1 MQCDGME
8 AWIYARF
15 SSDKQAEGYSLER
28 QFSQGRAYVERMGWT
43 CTADQEIKD
52 EGKSAFDGGNR
63 LEGSA
68 LHEFERRA
76 RAGHFK
82 HGVVLCVENID
93 RLSRQGAKASAQ
105 LIWMLNEN
113 GVSVA
118 TWHDEHVYKAGADGD
133 MMDIF
138 SIVIKA
144 QVANEESAKKSKRS
158 LASWANKKERI
169 RQGSKAAMSNSIPQW
184 LTVDPNT
191 KIMREVPERVAV
203 LNEIFD
209 WYNAGL
215 GVTKIVRRLNQRDEP
230 SWTVGARIKKNYG
243 WGESYV
249 HRLLV
254 WRAVIGEYIYRDEVL
269 ALDHYP
275 QVVSAEKFAKAQ
287 AVRASK
293 ARSGGST
300 EYSGNNLFRGFA
312 RCGHCHGVARFIR
325 KGEHS
330 SRYVNAAGETV
341 VYARKHASYLMCD
354 FARRGHR
361 CNNRTQTPYEP
372 LERGVIEY
380 FLGDADLTFGDNGE
394 VEKLKIAVAE
404 QQRQIDGKRRQL
416 GNIVALLADTPMRA
430 LAKKAQALEAEV
442 EGLEQAYEALAQEL
456 EIAIGTG
463 SIGDNLALL
472 RSFEQL
478 LHAEDADA
486 RHDAR
491 LRANLALHSIIQ
503 QVEIW
508 DDGGAAVHMKDGNA
522 FVFDSAGS
530 LNEGND
536 SFVKADLDLEKA
548 PVA

>member
-1 MQCDGME
+1 VQCDGME

-43 CTADQEIKD
+43 CAADQEIKD

-118 TWHDEHVYKAGADGD
+118 TWHDEHIYKAGADGD

-184 LTVDPNT
+184 LAVDPAT
-191 KIMREVPERVAV
+191 KIMQPIPERAAV

-209 WYNAGL
+209 WYNAGV
-215 GVTKIVRRLNQRDEP
+215 GVTKIVRRLNLRDEP

-254 WRAVIGEYIYRDEVL
+254 WRAVLGEYIYNDEVL
-269 ALDHYP
+269 SLDHYP
-275 QVVSAEKFAKAQ
+275 QVISAEKFAQAQ

-293 ARSGGST
+293 SRSGGST
-300 EYSGNNLFRGFA
+300 EYSGNNLFRGLA
-312 RCGHCHGVARFIR
+312 RCGHCHGIARFIR

-330 SRYVNAAGETV
+330 SRYINAAGETV
-341 VYARKHASYLMCD
+341 VYARKHSSYLTCD

-361 CNNRTQTPYEP
+361 CLNKTQTPYEP
-372 LERGVIEY
+372 LESAVVEY
-380 FLGDADLTFGDNGE
+380 YLGDADLKLGDHGL
-394 VEKLKIAVAE
+394 VEELKSKVAE

-416 GNIVALLADTPMRA
+416 NNIVALLAETPFKA
-430 LAKKAQALEAEV
+430 LAQKAQALEAEV
-442 EGLEQAYEALAQEL
+442 EALGQTYDLWAEQLQ
-456 EIAIGTG
+456 IAVG
-463 SIGDNLALL
+463 SGSPDENLALF
-472 RSFEQL
+472 RGFEKQL
-478 LHAEDADA
+478 NDPDPTVRQDA
-486 RHDAR
+486 RV
-491 LRANLALHSIIQ
+491 RANFALHSIIEKI
-503 QVEIW
+503 EIW
-508 DDGGAAVHMKDGNA
+508 DDGGTVVHMVNGGV
-522 FVFDSAGS
+522 FEFDSDGQRS
-530 LNEGND
+530 GGTD
-536 SFVKADLDLEKA
+536 SNYANL
-548 PVA
+548 